1 MPEFQRSQFDGAQS
15 FPWGRPETTS
25 ASSDPQK
32 STRSTFTHPVPDDL
46 SEASVRLEVTLE
58 GNSLPDD
65 DRRQGLDGN
74 SQVSFKT
81 DREDDGNVSIANLS
95 K

>member
-1 MPEFQRSQFDGAQS
+1 M
-15 FPWGRPETTS
+15 WGGDTTS
-25 ASSDPQK
+25 APSSSSVPQEEPP
-32 STRSTFTHPVPDDL
+32 RSTTTHPVPDDL

-74 SQVSFKT
+74 SQVSFRT
-81 DREDDGNVSIANLS
+81 DREDDVTVNVANKYSSSILYKKTS
-95 K
+95 H